1 MPVPPVVMT
10 ASTSERASRS
20 TSFAR
25 MPGASSLT
33 MLLSTISC
41 PAPRMSSTMVSP
53 PVSVWGV
60 RVSLMVRTATRTRSG
75 ADSLCLWTLSLKG
88 FSPQKLIVSPLVP
101 DGRPGSVAG
110 VDPRLVRE
118 RQEPLVDAP
127 HQHLHVPAEQV
138 RPPHA
143 AREERV
149 PREHQPLALDVER
162 QVPRRVPRR
171 VQGLESQATDLER
184 LPVLYV
190 AVHGRHLSQP
200 EPPHHRL
207 GGELLEHGFGL

>member
-41 PAPRMSSTMVSP
+41 PAPRMSSSMVSP

-88 FSPQKLIVSPLVP
+88 FSPQKRIVSSLVP
-101 DGRPGSVAG
+101 DGRPGAVAG

-127 HQHLHVPAEQV
+127 HQHLHVPAEQI
-138 RPPHA
+138 RSPHA
-143 AREERV
+143 ASEERV
-149 PREHQPLALDVER
+149 PREHESLALDVER
-162 QVPRRVPRR
+162 QMPRCVPRC
-171 VQGLESQATDLER
+171 VQGLESQAADLER
-184 LPVLYV
+184 LPILYL
-190 AVHGRHLSQP
+190 AVYGRYIAEP
-200 EPPHHRL
+200 EPHHHRL
-207 GGELLEHGFGL
+207 GGELVEHEFGL